1 MDEFGSPISGGI
13 TAVRRNVSSNF
24 FGAPQRPQAQADPVT
39 TNLLQQQSLSITNV
53 SRQLESITSTLVN
66 LNFSLNSIRENLAV
80 SETIE
85 RQREA
90 AKQKRERILAE
101 QGLREG
107 KESALEAKIQNALVS
122 PVRRVAQKAQF
133 TLSRLFDAFLFL
145 AGGWLTV
152 TGFDLIQAIIEG
164 NGQKIRRIGTIFAGG
179 LVLIGGTITAIS
191 IGLKTTLGLLGNFTG
206 TVAKF
211 AFGNILRPAL
221 SGVRRLLNTVVRAVG
236 EQILGRTAAK
246 IFTRKGLQKAAG
258 NILTTVATSL
268 GIDAIGRRFFK
279 QKSILGGIVN
289 LFRPKNLVQTATK
302 GKNKLASALK
312 LESPAGQFFRRLN
325 PFKKVGEEVVE
336 GTGKKLIQES
346 GKKIVKEG
354 TKKGF
359 LSIFKQGA
367 KNLFRKLGGPFVTFV
382 FNLISGEGIGAAL
395 AAAAGFAAGA
405 KVGAAI
411 GAAIGAF
418 FGGIGAGPG
427 ALIGGFLGGIIGE
440 EAIKKL
446 YKGIVGMFTK
456 PDQDAEFEEINAN
469 TGDPISDGSNIN
481 PVSNNSELV
490 AENISDTENLEG
502 QPAVINV
509 DASTLNQNNNGGAS
523 ASNSSGDSQ
532 TVPNIP
538 FDQNNLH
545 TLFATSTTGVS

>member
-179 LVLIGGTITAIS
+179 LVLIGGTITAIN
-191 IGLKTTLGLLGNFTG
+191 IGLKTTLGLLGNFAG

-211 AFGNILRPAL
+211 AFGNILKPAL
-221 SGVRRLLNTVVRAVG
+221 SGIRRLLSTVVRAVG
-236 EQILGRTAAK
+236 EGILGRTITN
-246 IFTRKGLQKAAG
+246 IFTKKGLQQAAG
-258 NILTTVATSL
+258 NIGKQIIGFL
-268 GIDAIGRRFFK
+268 GLEAISRKVFK
-279 QKSILGGIVN
+279 KRGIVGGLVN
-289 LFRPKNLVQTATK
+289 LFRPKNFVQATR
-302 GKNKLASALK
+302 GKNILPSGLK
-312 LESPAGQFFRRLN
+312 QVSPAGEFFRKLN
-325 PFKKVGEEVVE
+325 PFKKVGTEVVE
-336 GTGKKLIQES
+336 EGGKKLIQES

-367 KNLFRKLGGPFVTFV
+367 KNLFRKLGGPFVTFI

-427 ALIGGFLGGIIGE
+427 ALIGGFIGGIIGE
-440 EAIKKL
+440 EAIKRL

-456 PDQDAEFEEINAN
+456 PDAEFEAINEN
-469 TGDPISDGSNIN
+469 TGETISDGSNIN
-481 PVSNNSELV
+481 PVSNNSELK